1 VQVEGRLD
9 EARDVVRSLLT
20 EQGQDNPYPW
30 YARLREL
37 APVYYSD
44 AFGSYLVTR
53 YDDCNDVLVS
63 ADIGK
68 ADANWADEHA
78 PGWRER
84 PTTRYLFA
92 SMLRQNPPDHTR
104 VRGLVNRALGKRRVA
119 TLRARIEQITDRTL
133 DHLADAGADGSP
145 VDFQAVVAYPMS
157 AAVVGGLV
165 GVPEADIPLFQRL
178 VGLVSRILDPGI
190 DSAELRQAD
199 EATVAIQRHVA
210 DMIDERR
217 SRPRDDLIS
226 DLLAVRDADG
236 DRLSAD
242 EMQATLS
249 LLFMAGLDTSALTFG
264 TGMAAFLVHPGQ
276 AAALRADPALAATAA
291 DEVIRWDSA
300 AQVAHRRVQR
310 DTVIGGTLLPAGS
323 TVSAML
329 GAANWD
335 PARFADPDVFDI
347 VRSRPRSM
355 GFGAGIHFCIGA
367 ALARLENAVFFPRAL
382 RRFPDL
388 ALAGTPVRRNTVAI
402 RGFHR
407 LPVSVRA
414 PVPGRPAPRATP
426 ADGRA
431 RKDPRADR

>member
-1 VQVEGRLD
+1 MQVVDTVD
-9 EARDVVRSLLT
+9 EAGEVVRSLLT

-53 YDDCNDVLVS
+53 HDDCNDVLVS

-68 ADANWADEHA
+68 ADAQWADEHA

-84 PTTRYLFA
+84 PITRYLFA

-104 VRGLVNRALGKRRVA
+104 VRGLVNKAFTERRVA
-119 TLRARIEQITDRTL
+119 TMRTRIEQLTDRAL
-133 DHLADAGADGSP
+133 DDLADAGADGSP
-145 VDFQAVVAYPMS
+145 VDFQQVVAYPMS
-157 AAVVGGLV
+157 IAIVGSLV
-165 GVPEADIPLFQRL
+165 GLPEADNALFQRL
-178 VGLVSRILDPGI
+178 VGQVSRILDPGI
-190 DSAELRQAD
+190 DSGELRQAD
-199 EATVAIQRHVA
+199 EATVEIQRNIAGMV
-210 DMIDERR
+210 DERR
-217 SRPRDDLIS
+217 SRPRDDLTS
-226 DLLAVRDADG
+226 DLIAVRQADG
-236 DRLSAD
+236 DQLSAE

-264 TGMAAFLVHPGQ
+264 TGMATFLAHPRQ

-310 DTVIGGTLLPAGS
+310 DTVIGGVLLPAGS

-329 GAANWD
+329 GSANRD

-347 VRSRPRSM
+347 ARPGPRSM

-367 ALARLENAVFFPRAL
+367 ALARLESAVLFPRVL

-402 RGFHR
+402 RGYHR
-407 LPVSVRA
+407 LPVSVR
-414 PVPGRPAPRATP
+414 PARSRA
-426 ADGRA
+426 G
-431 RKDPRADR
+431 